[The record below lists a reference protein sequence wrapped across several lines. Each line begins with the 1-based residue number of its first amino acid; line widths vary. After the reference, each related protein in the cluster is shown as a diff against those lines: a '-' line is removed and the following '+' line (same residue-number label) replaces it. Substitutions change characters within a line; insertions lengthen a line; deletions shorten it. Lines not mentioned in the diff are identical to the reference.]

1 MRVNQVFH
9 IVILIPVEHSNPVAH
24 KQRYDDFI

>member
-1 MRVNQVFH
+1 MIVNQVFH

-24 KQRYDDFI
+24 EQSYGDFI